1 MADRLRV
8 LVVDDNRD
16 SLLLLERLIG
26 KSNCDVR
33 TCADSKN
40 AVHLAQEYEPH
51 VIFLDIAMPG
61 LDGFEVAEDLHELK
75 LRDYL
80 LVAITSYSDEAHR
93 RECEAS
99 GFNVFLAKP
108 TSADELSALISTAKQ
123 RFRISA

>member
-1 MADRLRV
+1 MTDRLRV

-26 KSNCDVR
+26 KSECDVR

-40 AVHLAQEYEPH
+40 AAHLAQEYEPH
-51 VIFLDIAMPG
+51 VIFLDIAMPD
-61 LDGFEVAEDLHELK
+61 LDGFEVAEDLHGLK

-80 LVAITSYSDEAHR
+80 LVAVTSYSDEAHR

-99 GFNVFLAKP
+99 GFNAFLAKP
-108 TSADELSALISTAKQ
+108 PSVDEVSAIVASAKQ
-123 RFRISA
+123 RFRITA

>member
-1 MADRLRV
+1 MTDRLRV

-33 TCADSKN
+33 TCAESKN
-40 AVHLAQEYEPH
+40 AVHVAREFEPH
-51 VIFLDIAMPG
+51 VIFLDIAMPV
-61 LDGFEVAEDLHELK
+61 LDGFEVAEDLHDLK

-80 LVAITSYSDEAHR
+80 LVAVTSYSDKAHR

-108 TSADELSALISTAKQ
+108 PSIDDVSAIVASAKQ
-123 RFRISA
+123 RFCTTA